1 MGLKVLK
8 CENCGAMI
16 ERNDNN
22 ELFCPNCGYKYT
34 EKEDVNNTYI
44 TNNQNITKVFYGN
57 SSKIELDN
65 EKIRGYILRIYDAM
79 ELGCY
84 SEVRDYC
91 NSILSKDPY
100 NKIAITVK
108 SFLINILKKENGRY
122 RHIEIKDVFTFVFYL
137 CDRQDINDYIEIFDL
152 AKRLLETTDAVPDK
166 SIIDLC
172 NETRKRVENLNN
184 EYTKEFLDTLT
195 EFQNGISKMLEKIDR
210 DNAELNLY
218 QGILLKETKKFND
231 LRTGFWLLVFVLS
244 FILIIL
250 LNSNF

>member
-1 MGLKVLK
+1 M
-8 CENCGAMI
+8 
-16 ERNDNN
+16 
-22 ELFCPNCGYKYT
+22 
-34 EKEDVNNTYI
+34 
-44 TNNQNITKVFYGN
+44 
-57 SSKIELDN
+57 
-65 EKIRGYILRIYDAM
+65 
-79 ELGCY
+79 
-84 SEVRDYC
+84 
-91 NSILSKDPY
+91 
-100 NKIAITVK
+100 
-108 SFLINILKKENGRY
+108 
-122 RHIEIKDVFTFVFYL
+122 IKDVFTFVFYL

-152 AKRLLETTDAVPDK
+152 AKRLLETTEAVPDK

-218 QGILLKETKKFND
+218 QGILLKETKKLND
-231 LRTGFWLLVFVLS
+231 LRAGFWLLVFVFS